1 MFVECIDFRPLERNT
16 LRGFAKIRVPD
27 WNLIFDG
34 VAIHEKDGRTWA
46 QLPARPMLDA
56 NGYAVQ
62 NDAGKIQYA
71 RMSWFD
77 DREAGDRFSAAVIA
91 AVAAFDG

>member
-1 MFVECIDFRPLERNT
+1 MDFRPLQRNT
-16 LRGFAKIRVPD
+16 LLGFAKVRVPT

-56 NGYAVQ
+56 VGDVVKE
-62 NDAGKIQYA
+62 DDGKTKYM
-71 RMSWFD
+71 RMAWFD
-77 DREAGDRFSAAVIA
+77 DREAADRFSAAVVE
-91 AVAAFDG
+91 AVRSFQ